1 MKAIDDSSLARRF
14 EKLQSVLNE
23 KAKRL
28 WAATEAIELGY
39 GGVSTVS
46 RATGLSRST
55 IANGIDELNAKSP
68 TPADSDSDKQRKPGG
83 GRKKKTDT
91 DPEIKKAL
99 ENLLEPYTSGDP
111 VRALRWTCK
120 STANLAEELTKIG
133 HPVSPRT
140 VASLLKEMNYS
151 LQSNRKRFE
160 GKQHPDRNAQFEYI
174 NQMVNEFQKRGCPVI
189 SVDTKKKELV
199 GNYKNAGQE
208 WTESGHPQEVK
219 AYDFI
224 DPNKGKAIPY
234 GVYDV
239 TLNNGWV
246 SVGADHDTAEF
257 AVASIG
263 QWWARM
269 GEYHYPDA
277 NELLIL
283 ADGGGSNGVRSRL
296 WKYTLQKWADEESLK
311 IAVCH
316 FPPGTSKW
324 NKIEHRMFCHI
335 TQNWRGKPLISHEVV
350 VQLIG
355 ATTTKKGLKIDAG
368 LDTATYPTGKKISD
382 EQMDSVKI
390 QRADFHGEWN
400 YLISGNISQS

>member
-1 MKAIDDSSLARRF
+1 VKAIEDSSLARRF
-14 EKLQSVLNE
+14 EKLRSVLNE

-28 WAATEAIELGY
+28 WAASEAIELGY
-39 GGVSTVS
+39 GGVSTVA
-46 RATGLSRST
+46 RATGISRST
-55 IANGIDELNAKSP
+55 IAHGIEELNAKPSLQN
-68 TPADSDSDKQRKPGG
+68 DSDSKKQRKAGG
-83 GRKKKTDT
+83 GRKKKTQI
-91 DPEIKKAL
+91 DPELKKAL
-99 ENLLEPYTSGDP
+99 EALLEPYTSGDP

-120 STANLAEELTKIG
+120 STAKLAEELTKEG
-133 HPVSPRT
+133 HQISPRT
-140 VASLLKEMNYS
+140 VASILKEMGYS
-151 LQSNRKRFE
+151 LQSNRKRHE
-160 GKQHPDRNAQFEYI
+160 GRQHPDRNAQFEYI

-208 WTESGHPQEVK
+208 WTGSGQALEVE

-224 DPNKGKAIPY
+224 DPSKGKAIPY

-239 TLNNGWV
+239 TLNQGWV
-246 SVGADHDTAEF
+246 SVGADHDTSEF

-263 QWWARM
+263 QWWSKM
-269 GEYHYPDA
+269 GEYSYPEA
-277 NELLIL
+277 NQILIL

-296 WKYTLQKWADEESLK
+296 WKYTLQKWAQQEALK

-355 ATTTKKGLKIDAG
+355 ATTTKKGLKIEAE
-368 LDTATYPTGKKISD
+368 LDTAAYPTGKKVTE
-382 EQMDSVKI
+382 EQMESI
-390 QRADFHGEWN
+390 NLERADFHGEWN
-400 YLISGNISQS
+400 YLISGNTATS